1 MKRRL
6 ILGALVLAGRCGGRF
21 RDLTREIV
29 DHHADGLPGA
39 PYFDVAAASY
49 RVTHFRPP
57 VPQYPQI
64 SEQVATAIQ
73 KAVAGQATPKAAL
86 DAAAANVDKLL
97 AGQ

>member
-1 MKRRL
+1 M
-6 ILGALVLAGRCGGRF
+6 
-21 RDLTREIV
+21 
-29 DHHADGLPGA
+29 
-39 PYFDVAAASY
+39 AAASY